1 MGRSDLIAAFQDTL
15 TMSLSPALKGATEQA
30 SQSSRVYLENFHSDK
45 MVVINKSS
53 IIEQNIR
60 FGNTLWL

>member
-45 MVVINKSS
+45 MRKNVSGSVIV
-53 IIEQNIR
+53 EE
-60 FGNTLWL
+60 NTTFAAAKK